1 MPCTQVL
8 LYNLRRCYGLIYR
21 LMASSEPISEE
32 LTPVANKLSTVRRCL
47 NEVLKFGGPFS
58 TRDLYPYQ
66 LALAQI
72 EAIRVD
78 GKFVGKDGSLP
89 EGQAILN
96 ANLSE
101 SYEMIQVRLSPVSHL
116 ALFSAD
122 AAPCAYTDAEGGDG
136 AGLGSEYRLPGPD
149 SYCSDAERCATGIAI
164 CTLLPYCPLSFRRAT
179 PTILGRT
186 CVSPRVRITSRSYRL
201 FVAVH
206 HTSLLPMYLYA
217 FVSDTRTCRACSSKL
232 ILL

>member
-1 MPCTQVL
+1 
-8 LYNLRRCYGLIYR
+8 
-21 LMASSEPISEE
+21 MASSEPISEE

-101 SYEMIQVRLSPVSHL
+101 SYEMIQVRTGAVSHW
-116 ALFSAD
+116 
-122 AAPCAYTDAEGGDG
+122 
-136 AGLGSEYRLPGPD
+136 R
-149 SYCSDAERCATGIAI
+149 
-164 CTLLPYCPLSFRRAT
+164 
-179 PTILGRT
+179 
-186 CVSPRVRITSRSYRL
+186 
-201 FVAVH
+201 FV
-206 HTSLLPMYLYA
+206 
-217 FVSDTRTCRACSSKL
+217 
-232 ILL
+232 